1 MFSSPATILQ
11 FPSSRAFA
19 VRIER
24 ETDDIGWMVLTH
36 NREHGYLWGGFD
48 AALSDA
54 RELAAH
60 LGVIVKS
67 SAGVF
72 AS

>member
-1 MFSSPATILQ
+1 MTNILQ

-36 NREHGYLWGGFD
+36 NHEHGCLWGDFD
-48 AALSDA
+48 AALCDA
-54 RELAAH
+54 RVIAAG
-60 LGVIVKS
+60 LDVVVKS
-67 SAGVF
+67 SAGISV
-72 AS
+72 S

>member
-1 MFSSPATILQ
+1 MTTILQ

-24 ETDDIGWMVLTH
+24 ETDDIGWMVK
-36 NREHGYLWGGFD
+36 HGCLWGDFD

-54 RELAAH
+54 RELASH
-60 LGVIVKS
+60 LGVTIKS

-72 AS
+72 AL